1 MLVMDDDDV
10 IPEEWLAQVFE
21 SCHTEIAKEGRAAA
35 QMVKL
40 HTPRFRLLIPKL
52 F

>member
-1 MLVMDDDDV
+1 MLVMDDDDA

-21 SCHTEIAKEGRAAA
+21 SCHTEIAGEGHAAV
-35 QMVKL
+35 QMAKV
-40 HTPRFRLLIPKL
+40 HTPRFRLLNPKL